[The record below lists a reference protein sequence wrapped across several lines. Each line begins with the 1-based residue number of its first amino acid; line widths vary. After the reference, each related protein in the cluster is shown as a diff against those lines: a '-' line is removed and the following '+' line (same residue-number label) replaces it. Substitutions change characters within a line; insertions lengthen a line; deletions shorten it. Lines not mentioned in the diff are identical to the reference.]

1 MELLDN
7 DLVGNLTALHAGRA
21 TSDAAPRLGGA
32 NELALAALAGATA
45 GGQNA
50 RRLLHAAA
58 RLARALHATLA
69 VLAEA
74 LVGALLHGAAAT
86 LLATLDILNLTALHR
101 DDGRERNGAGGAALN
116 LDRLNLGNFATLNFD
131 FSRLHRFCFYR
142 GS

>member
-1 MELLDN
+1 M
-7 DLVGNLTALHAGRA
+7 
-21 TSDAAPRLGGA
+21 RLGGA
-32 NELALAALAGATA
+32 NEGLAAALAGATA
-45 GGQNA
+45 GGENA

-58 RLARALHATLA
+58 SLARALHATLA

-74 LVGALLHGAAAT
+74 LVGALVGALLHGAAAA

-101 DDGRERNGAGGAALN
+101 DDGRESNGTSRAALN